1 MNRQIPVSEMWQQVV
16 PVVASI
22 LTIIVIAVVR
32 VYSKTLAAIT
42 ATMPVTIP
50 LALWIVYS
58 GSSGDRATVLQFIE
72 ALFVAMVANLFFLL
86 AMWLAARSR
95 WRLVPLLV
103 VSYSVW
109 GVVLGLIMGVRHLLD
124 R

>member
-1 MNRQIPVSEMWQQVV
+1 VNRQIPVNETWQQVV

-22 LTIIVIAVVR
+22 LTIIVIAIVR

-50 LALWIVYS
+50 LALWIVHS
-58 GSSGDRATVLQFIE
+58 GSSGDQATVVGFIE
-72 ALFVAMVANLFFLL
+72 ALFVTMVANLFFILTI
-86 AMWLAARSR
+86 WLAARSG
-95 WRLVPLLV
+95 WRLVPLLIV
-103 VSYSVW
+103 GYLVW
-109 GVVLGLIMGVRHLLD
+109 GVVLGLIMGVRHLLS

>member
-32 VYSKTLAAIT
+32 AHSKALAAIT

-50 LALWIVYS
+50 LALWIVCS
-58 GSSGDRATVLQFIE
+58 GSNGDRATVLQFIE
-72 ALFVAMVANLFFLL
+72 ALFITMVANLFFVL
-86 AMWLAARSR
+86 AIWLAARSR
-95 WRLVPLLV
+95 WRLVPLLTV
-103 VSYSVW
+103 GYSVW

>member
-58 GSSGDRATVLQFIE
+58 GSSGDRTTVL
-72 ALFVAMVANLFFLL
+72 
-86 AMWLAARSR
+86 
-95 WRLVPLLV
+95 
-103 VSYSVW
+103 
-109 GVVLGLIMGVRHLLD
+109 
-124 R
+124 